1 QGGERSRSSSSDGED
16 GARGEEEKRHD
27 GRWHVE
33 ENPRGPRAIARELA
47 YRPRDEHAP
56 GRREKT
62 DPSDGA
68 PSGAEDDASEPSRR
82 EAEGTIAPRALLERS
97 GVGAKGGQV
106 RGTSAGRVGLEN
118 GRRRSSAFESR
129 EGRASSPRWPRGR
142 TVARNVPSAQ
152 GKERDENR

>member
-1 QGGERSRSSSSDGED
+1 MTRVRRRTEAILHKTDDEERRDRKGQGGERSRSSSSDGED

-68 PSGAEDDASEPSRR
+68 PSGAEDDASEPSLR
-82 EAEGTIAPRALLERS
+82 EAEGTIAPR
-97 GVGAKGGQV
+97 
-106 RGTSAGRVGLEN
+106 
-118 GRRRSSAFESR
+118 
-129 EGRASSPRWPRGR
+129 
-142 TVARNVPSAQ
+142 
-152 GKERDENR
+152 